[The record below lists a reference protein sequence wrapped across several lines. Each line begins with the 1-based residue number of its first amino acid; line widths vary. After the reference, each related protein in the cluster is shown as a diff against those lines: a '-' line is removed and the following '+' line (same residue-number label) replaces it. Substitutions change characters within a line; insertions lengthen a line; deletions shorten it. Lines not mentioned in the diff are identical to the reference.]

1 MTSFQLVG
9 MGKNGVQIMTSNDL
23 QNLSP
28 HSPGALREP
37 VAQPLLYK
45 IDQAALE
52 GFGRLFSG
60 LVMLRTHEALSSISE
75 LEAVQLAN
83 SLCYVLGSSDLPP
96 ASLNNALANDP
107 FTFYVRQVKHL
118 EERVE
123 ALLVIRK
130 RVCELMPPLR
140 NVSLR
145 DTLGSIGKIRALYDI
160 RFRAHE
166 VPCDI
171 QYQLSCPVYDSLMGI
186 DYLEA
191 WISELL
197 KEAIWIAQFTPGSCI
212 SVLERFCPDYRG
224 LHVNLSTFLNF
235 AKIYRSASGSDVGML
250 AERSTEWS
258 FA

>member
-1 MTSFQLVG
+1 
-9 MGKNGVQIMTSNDL
+9 
-23 QNLSP
+23 
-28 HSPGALREP
+28 
-37 VAQPLLYK
+37 
-45 IDQAALE
+45 
-52 GFGRLFSG
+52 
-60 LVMLRTHEALSSISE
+60 MLRTHGASSSISE

-83 SLCYVLGSSDLPP
+83 SPCYVLGSSDLPP
-96 ASLNNALANDP
+96 ASMKNALANDP

-197 KEAIWIAQFTPGSCI
+197 KEVAVYIGQLYFSARAVLLRLSRASCQ
-212 SVLERFCPDYRG
+212 SVRPFITSRRSIGASRG
-224 LHVNLSTFLNF
+224 
-235 AKIYRSASGSDVGML
+235 AM
-250 AERSTEWS
+250 
-258 FA
+258 

>member
-1 MTSFQLVG
+1 M
-9 MGKNGVQIMTSNDL
+9 
-23 QNLSP
+23 
-28 HSPGALREP
+28 
-37 VAQPLLYK
+37 
-45 IDQAALE
+45 
-52 GFGRLFSG
+52 FSG
-60 LVMLRTHEALSSISE
+60 LVMLRTHEVSSPISE
-75 LEAVQLAN
+75 FEAVQLAN
-83 SLCYVLGSSDLPP
+83 SICYVLGSSDLPP
-96 ASLNNALANDP
+96 ASLKIALANDP
-107 FTFYVRQVKHL
+107 FTFYERQVKHL
-118 EERVE
+118 EKRVE

-197 KEAIWIAQFTPGSCI
+197 KEVAVYIGQLYFSARA
-212 SVLERFCPDYRG
+212 VLPR
-224 LHVNLSTFLNF
+224 LSR
-235 AKIYRSASGSDVGML
+235 A
-250 AERSTEWS
+250 
-258 FA
+258 

>member
-1 MTSFQLVG
+1 MTSFHLVG
-9 MGKNGVQIMTSNDL
+9 MWKYGVQIMTSNDL

-60 LVMLRTHEALSSISE
+60 LVMLRTHGASSPISE
-75 LEAVQLAN
+75 FEAVQLAN

-96 ASLNNALANDP
+96 DSLKNALANDP

-118 EERVE
+118 EVRVE

-171 QYQLSCPVYDSLMGI
+171 QYQLSCPVDDSLMGI
-186 DYLEA
+186 YYLEA

-224 LHVNLSTFLNF
+224 LHVNLSTFLNL
-235 AKIYRSASGSDVGML
+235 AKIYWSASGSDVGML

>member
-1 MTSFQLVG
+1 MFC
-9 MGKNGVQIMTSNDL
+9 
-23 QNLSP
+23 
-28 HSPGALREP
+28 
-37 VAQPLLYK
+37 
-45 IDQAALE
+45 
-52 GFGRLFSG
+52 G
-60 LVMLRTHEALSSISE
+60 LVMLRTHGASSSISE

-96 ASLNNALANDP
+96 ASLKNALANDP

-130 RVCELMPPLR
+130 RICELMPPLR

-166 VPCDI
+166 APCDI
-171 QYQLSCPVYDSLMGI
+171 QYQLSCPVCDSLMRI

-197 KEAIWIAQFTPGSCI
+197 KEVAVYIGQLYFSARA
-212 SVLERFCPDYRG
+212 VLPR
-224 LHVNLSTFLNF
+224 LSR
-235 AKIYRSASGSDVGML
+235 A
-250 AERSTEWS
+250 
-258 FA
+258 

>member
-1 MTSFQLVG
+1 MTSFHLVG

-60 LVMLRTHEALSSISE
+60 LVMLRTHGASSSISE

-96 ASLNNALANDP
+96 ASLNNALANEP
-107 FTFYVRQVKHL
+107 FTFYVSQVKHL

-130 RVCELMPPLR
+130 
-140 NVSLR
+140 
-145 DTLGSIGKIRALYDI
+145 
-160 RFRAHE
+160 
-166 VPCDI
+166 
-171 QYQLSCPVYDSLMGI
+171 
-186 DYLEA
+186 
-191 WISELL
+191 
-197 KEAIWIAQFTPGSCI
+197 
-212 SVLERFCPDYRG
+212 
-224 LHVNLSTFLNF
+224 
-235 AKIYRSASGSDVGML
+235 
-250 AERSTEWS
+250 
-258 FA
+258 

>member
-1 MTSFQLVG
+1 M
-9 MGKNGVQIMTSNDL
+9 
-23 QNLSP
+23 
-28 HSPGALREP
+28 REP

-60 LVMLRTHEALSSISE
+60 LVMLRTHEVSSPISE
-75 LEAVQLAN
+75 FEAVQLAN
-83 SLCYVLGSSDLPP
+83 SICYVLGSSDLPP
-96 ASLNNALANDP
+96 ASLKIALANDP
-107 FTFYVRQVKHL
+107 FTFYERQAKHL

-123 ALLVIRK
+123 ALLVIWK
-130 RVCELMPPLR
+130 RICELMPPLR

-171 QYQLSCPVYDSLMGI
+171 QYQLSCPVDDSLMGI

-197 KEAIWIAQFTPGSCI
+197 KQVAVYIGQLYFSARAVLLRLSRASCQ
-212 SVLERFCPDYRG
+212 SFDLLKSREDLLER
-224 LHVNLSTFLNF
+224 V
-235 AKIYRSASGSDVGML
+235 V
-250 AERSTEWS
+250 ERCRD
-258 FA
+258 AR

>member
-1 MTSFQLVG
+1 MTSFHLVG
-9 MGKNGVQIMTSNDL
+9 MWKYGVQIMTSNDL

-60 LVMLRTHEALSSISE
+60 LVMLRTHGASSPISE
-75 LEAVQLAN
+75 FEAVQLAN

-96 ASLNNALANDP
+96 DSLKNALANDP

-118 EERVE
+118 EVRVE
-123 ALLVIRK
+123 ALLVIWK
-130 RVCELMPPLR
+130 RVCELMLPLR

-171 QYQLSCPVYDSLMGI
+171 QYQLSCPVDDSLMGI
-186 DYLEA
+186 YYLEA

-197 KEAIWIAQFTPGSCI
+197 KEAIWIAQFTSGSCI

-224 LHVNLSTFLNF
+224 LHVNLSTFLNL
-235 AKIYRSASGSDVGML
+235 AKIYWSASGSDVGML

>member
-1 MTSFQLVG
+1 M
-9 MGKNGVQIMTSNDL
+9 
-23 QNLSP
+23 
-28 HSPGALREP
+28 
-37 VAQPLLYK
+37 
-45 IDQAALE
+45 
-52 GFGRLFSG
+52 FSG
-60 LVMLRTHEALSSISE
+60 LVMLRTHEASSPISE
-75 LEAVQLAN
+75 FEAVQLAN
-83 SLCYVLGSSDLPP
+83 SLYYVLGSSDLPP

-130 RVCELMPPLR
+130 RVCELMPPIR

-145 DTLGSIGKIRALYDI
+145 DTLGSIGKIRDLYDI

-171 QYQLSCPVYDSLMGI
+171 QYQLSCPVDNSLMGI

-197 KEAIWIAQFTPGSCI
+197 KVAVYIGQLYFSARAVLLRLSRASCQ
-212 SVLERFCPDYRG
+212 SFNLLKSREDLLER
-224 LHVNLSTFLNF
+224 V
-235 AKIYRSASGSDVGML
+235 V
-250 AERSTEWS
+250 ERCRD
-258 FA
+258 AR

>member
-1 MTSFQLVG
+1 MTSFHLVG
-9 MGKNGVQIMTSNDL
+9 MWKYGVQIMTSNDL

-60 LVMLRTHEALSSISE
+60 LVMLRTHGASSPISE
-75 LEAVQLAN
+75 FEAVQLAN

-96 ASLNNALANDP
+96 DSLKNALANEP
-107 FTFYVRQVKHL
+107 FAFYVSQVKHL

-123 ALLVIRK
+123 ALLVIWK

-171 QYQLSCPVYDSLMGI
+171 QYQLSCPVDDSLMGI

-224 LHVNLSTFLNF
+224 LHVNLSTFLNL
-235 AKIYRSASGSDVGML
+235 AKIYWSASGGRCRD
-250 AERSTEWS
+250 AC
-258 FA
+258 

>member
-1 MTSFQLVG
+1 MTSFHLVG

-60 LVMLRTHEALSSISE
+60 LVMLRTHGASSSISE

-96 ASLNNALANDP
+96 ASLNNALVNEP
-107 FTFYVRQVKHL
+107 FAFYVSQVKHL

-224 LHVNLSTFLNF
+224 LHVNLSTFLNL

>member
-1 MTSFQLVG
+1 MTSFHLVG

-28 HSPGALREP
+28 HSPGAWREP

-60 LVMLRTHEALSSISE
+60 LVMLRTHGASSSISE

-96 ASLNNALANDP
+96 ASLNNALANEP
-107 FTFYVRQVKHL
+107 FAFYVSQVKHL

-224 LHVNLSTFLNF
+224 LHVNLSTFLNL

>member
-1 MTSFQLVG
+1 M
-9 MGKNGVQIMTSNDL
+9 QIMTSNDL

-60 LVMLRTHEALSSISE
+60 LVMLRTHGASSSISE

-96 ASLNNALANDP
+96 ASLNNALANEP
-107 FTFYVRQVKHL
+107 FAFYVSQVKHL

-130 RVCELMPPLR
+130 RVCELMPPPLR

-224 LHVNLSTFLNF
+224 LHVNLSTFLNL

>member
-1 MTSFQLVG
+1 

-23 QNLSP
+23 QILSP

-52 GFGRLFSG
+52 GFGRLFCG
-60 LVMLRTHEALSSISE
+60 IVMLRTHGASSSISE

-83 SLCYVLGSSDLPP
+83 SICYVLGSSDLPP
-96 ASLNNALANDP
+96 ASLKNALANDP
-107 FTFYVRQVKHL
+107 YTFYERQVKHL
-118 EERVE
+118 KERVE
-123 ALLVIRK
+123 ALLVKWK
-130 RVCELMPPLR
+130 RICELMPPLR

-145 DTLGSIGKIRALYDI
+145 DTLGSIGKIRALYDT

-171 QYQLSCPVYDSLMGI
+171 QYQLSCPVDDSLMGI

-197 KEAIWIAQFTPGSCI
+197 KEVIWIAQFTPGSCI

-224 LHVNLSTFLNF
+224 LHVNLFDL
-235 AKIYRSASGSDVGML
+235 L
-250 AERSTEWS
+250 
-258 FA
+258 

>member
-1 MTSFQLVG
+1 MTSFHLVG
-9 MGKNGVQIMTSNDL
+9 MWKYGVQIMTSNDL

-60 LVMLRTHEALSSISE
+60 LVMLRTHGASSPISE
-75 LEAVQLAN
+75 FEAVQLAN

-96 ASLNNALANDP
+96 DSLKNALANDP
-107 FTFYVRQVKHL
+107 FTFYVCQVKHL
-118 EERVE
+118 EVRVE
-123 ALLVIRK
+123 ALLVIWK

-145 DTLGSIGKIRALYDI
+145 DTLGSIGKIRALYEI

-171 QYQLSCPVYDSLMGI
+171 QYQLSCPVDDSLMGI
-186 DYLEA
+186 YYLEA

-224 LHVNLSTFLNF
+224 LHVNLSTFLNL
-235 AKIYRSASGSDVGML
+235 AKIYWSASGSDVGML

>member
-1 MTSFQLVG
+1 MTSFHLVG
-9 MGKNGVQIMTSNDL
+9 MWKYGVQIMTSNDL

-60 LVMLRTHEALSSISE
+60 LVMLRTHGASSPISE
-75 LEAVQLAN
+75 FEAVQLAN

-96 ASLNNALANDP
+96 DSLKNALANDP
-107 FTFYVRQVKHL
+107 LTFYVRQVKHL
-118 EERVE
+118 EVRVE
-123 ALLVIRK
+123 ALLVIWK

-171 QYQLSCPVYDSLMGI
+171 QYQLSCPVDDSLMGI
-186 DYLEA
+186 YYLEA

-224 LHVNLSTFLNF
+224 LHVNLSTFLNL
-235 AKIYRSASGSDVGML
+235 AKIYWSASGSDVGML

>member
-1 MTSFQLVG
+1 MTSFHLVG

-60 LVMLRTHEALSSISE
+60 LVMLRTHGASSSISE

-96 ASLNNALANDP
+96 ASLNNALANEP
-107 FTFYVRQVKHL
+107 FAFYVSQVKHL

-145 DTLGSIGKIRALYDI
+145 DTLGNIGKIRALYDI

-224 LHVNLSTFLNF
+224 LHVNLSTFLNL

>member
-1 MTSFQLVG
+1 MTSFHLVG
-9 MGKNGVQIMTSNDL
+9 MWKYGVQIMTSNDL

-60 LVMLRTHEALSSISE
+60 LVMLRTHGASSSISE
-75 LEAVQLAN
+75 PEAVQLAY

-171 QYQLSCPVYDSLMGI
+171 QYQLSCPVDDSLMGI
-186 DYLEA
+186 YYLEA

-224 LHVNLSTFLNF
+224 LHVNLSTFLNL
-235 AKIYRSASGSDVGML
+235 AKIYWSASGSDVGML

>member
-1 MTSFQLVG
+1 MT
-9 MGKNGVQIMTSNDL
+9 
-23 QNLSP
+23 
-28 HSPGALREP
+28 
-37 VAQPLLYK
+37 
-45 IDQAALE
+45 
-52 GFGRLFSG
+52 
-60 LVMLRTHEALSSISE
+60 
-75 LEAVQLAN
+75 LA
-83 SLCYVLGSSDLPP
+83 
-96 ASLNNALANDP
+96 
-107 FTFYVRQVKHL
+107 FYERQVKHL

-224 LHVNLSTFLNF
+224 LHVNLSTFLNL
-235 AKIYRSASGSDVGML
+235 AKIYWSASGSDVGMP
-250 AERSTEWS
+250 AERSTDWS
-258 FA
+258 LA

>member
-1 MTSFQLVG
+1 MTSFHLVG

-28 HSPGALREP
+28 HSPCALREP

-60 LVMLRTHEALSSISE
+60 LVMLRTHGASSSISE

-96 ASLNNALANDP
+96 ASLKNALANEP
-107 FTFYVRQVKHL
+107 FTFYVSQVKHL

-160 RFRAHE
+160 LFRAHE

-171 QYQLSCPVYDSLMGI
+171 QYQLSCPVHDSLMGI

-197 KEAIWIAQFTPGSCI
+197 NEVAVYIGQLYFSARAVLLRLSRASCQ
-212 SVLERFCPDYRG
+212 SFDLLKSREDLLER
-224 LHVNLSTFLNF
+224 
-235 AKIYRSASGSDVGML
+235 VG
-250 AERSTEWS
+250 ERCGD
-258 FA
+258 AC

>member
-1 MTSFQLVG
+1 M
-9 MGKNGVQIMTSNDL
+9 
-23 QNLSP
+23 
-28 HSPGALREP
+28 
-37 VAQPLLYK
+37 
-45 IDQAALE
+45 
-52 GFGRLFSG
+52 FSG
-60 LVMLRTHEALSSISE
+60 LVMLRTHEASSPISE
-75 LEAVQLAN
+75 FEAVQLAN
-83 SLCYVLGSSDLPP
+83 SLYYVLGSSDLPP

-171 QYQLSCPVYDSLMGI
+171 QYQLSCPVDDSLMGI
-186 DYLEA
+186 GYLEA

-197 KEAIWIAQFTPGSCI
+197 KEVIWIAQFTPGSCI
-212 SVLERFCPDYRG
+212 SVLERF
-224 LHVNLSTFLNF
+224 
-235 AKIYRSASGSDVGML
+235 
-250 AERSTEWS
+250 
-258 FA
+258 

>member
-1 MTSFQLVG
+1 M
-9 MGKNGVQIMTSNDL
+9 
-23 QNLSP
+23 
-28 HSPGALREP
+28 REP
-37 VAQPLLYK
+37 VAQPLLYE

-60 LVMLRTHEALSSISE
+60 LVMLRTHEASSPISE
-75 LEAVQLAN
+75 FEAVQLAN
-83 SLCYVLGSSDLPP
+83 SLYYVLGSSDLPP

-123 ALLVIRK
+123 ALLVIWK

-145 DTLGSIGKIRALYDI
+145 DTLGSIGKIRDLYDI

-171 QYQLSCPVYDSLMGI
+171 QYQLSCPVCDSLMGDRLFGGLDKRI
-186 DYLEA
+186 IERVAVYIGQLYFSARAVLLRLSRASCQSFD
-191 WISELL
+191 LL
-197 KEAIWIAQFTPGSCI
+197 KSREDL
-212 SVLERFCPDYRG
+212 LER
-224 LHVNLSTFLNF
+224 
-235 AKIYRSASGSDVGML
+235 VG
-250 AERSTEWS
+250 ERCGD
-258 FA
+258 AR

>member
-1 MTSFQLVG
+1 MTSFHLVG
-9 MGKNGVQIMTSNDL
+9 MWKYGVQIMTSNDL

-60 LVMLRTHEALSSISE
+60 HVMLRTHGASSPISE
-75 LEAVQLAN
+75 FEAVQLAN
-83 SLCYVLGSSDLPP
+83 SPCYVLGSSDLPP
-96 ASLNNALANDP
+96 DSLKNALANDP

-118 EERVE
+118 EVRVE
-123 ALLVIRK
+123 ALLVIWK

-171 QYQLSCPVYDSLMGI
+171 QYQLSCPVDDSLMGI
-186 DYLEA
+186 YYLEA

-224 LHVNLSTFLNF
+224 LHVNLSTFLNL
-235 AKIYRSASGSDVGML
+235 AKIYWSASGSDVGML

>member
-1 MTSFQLVG
+1 

-60 LVMLRTHEALSSISE
+60 LVMLRTHGASSPISE
-75 LEAVQLAN
+75 FEAVQLAN
-83 SLCYVLGSSDLPP
+83 SLCYVLGPSDLPP

-118 EERVE
+118 EVRVE
-123 ALLVIRK
+123 ALLVIWK

-140 NVSLR
+140 NTSLR

-171 QYQLSCPVYDSLMGI
+171 QYQLSCPVCDSLMGI

-197 KEAIWIAQFTPGSCI
+197 KELQFTSGSCI
-212 SVLERFCPDYRG
+212 SVLERFCSDYRG
-224 LHVNLSTFLNF
+224 LHVNLSTFLNL
-235 AKIYRSASGSDVGML
+235 AKIYWSASGSDAGML
-250 AERSTEWS
+250 AERSTDWS